1 MITNTVQIVKNEL
14 LVSSELPVMEDMQGA
29 QVNLETGESLRHTIL
44 LPGQEGTKRCFLT
57 PHPTPLNPVPRDL
70 CGKPGRFWG
79 SHALPGSTAWVSVTS
94 TARVAPELL
103 ARTWKRRVLAGAVCP
118 PSREV
123 PPL

>member
-1 MITNTVQIVKNEL
+1 MDCL
-14 LVSSELPVMEDMQGA
+14 LGSDLPVMEGMRGTLGI
-29 QVNLETGESLRHTIL
+29 LETRGTLTHTIL
-44 LPGQEGTKRCFLT
+44 LPGQGGTKSCFLA
-57 PHPTPLNPVPRDL
+57 PQPPPPDPVPRDL
-70 CGKPGRFWG
+70 PIRPERFLRGQSCRG
-79 SHALPGSTAWVSVTS
+79 SGARGITS